1 MKCSINDIIRKEI
14 IDACD
19 IIDYK
24 STINLESFYEW
35 YSKLNYNKKDYIL
48 RLILADY
55 FKRNMFITFL
65 DREIKTIDDLLLAL
79 ELNENGILSLYIS
92 QLVTFYL
99 ETNID
104 KQDIIET
111 TIVNPI
117 DFNILPETEGC
128 NTYDE
133 YITKI
138 FHGNILDKLVYSRP
152 YDLNTMQEDYN
163 EYIKEYDNNLIN
175 SLITDYADRIYS
187 LIDIDKNL
195 FNNISIELLKNY
207 YEWEYFFIKKDSTLG
222 LDDYKLMN
230 SIEKMNKKELIGMCE
245 DYVLLRKLVHN
256 YFETHRIQNN
266 YNYKKVKEYNLKH
279 IDSDIK
285 DKLNYK

>member
-35 YSKLNYNKKDYIL
+35 YLKLNYNKKDYIL

-79 ELNENGILSLYIS
+79 ESNENGILSLYIS

-230 SIEKMNKKELIGMCE
+230 SILSNWI
-245 DYVLLRKLVHN
+245 Y
-256 YFETHRIQNN
+256 
-266 YNYKKVKEYNLKH
+266 
-279 IDSDIK
+279 
-285 DKLNYK
+285 